1 MRIQKLLLIISVA
14 GLSTFLA
21 VAQSSD
27 SEAQEKALKALR
39 EKMKELDNAKPATHA
54 PVSKSPTPQKAAPP
68 VATKKVEAAAPMSST
83 YADPAAQAKAIEAL
97 HKKQAEMDAQEGVN
111 SKTAK
116 ADAARMAKEQKKQAD
131 EAARQAKA
139 QAKVVK
145 QQPEAKAVK
154 QHPQAK
160 KPVAVA
166 VSPAPV
172 VRAAPAAAAGLT
184 ADQVVSSSSL
194 SKREKLDSLLK
205 LYLADTINPRE
216 YHMHRAVIV
225 AQP

>member
-39 EKMKELDNAKPATHA
+39 EKMKELDNAKPATPA

-68 VATKKVEAAAPMSST
+68 VATKKVEAAAPMSWAS
-83 YADPAAQAKAIEAL
+83 ADAAAQAKAMEAL
-97 HKKQAEMDAQEGVN
+97 RKKQAEMDAQEAAN

-116 ADAARMAKEQKKQAD
+116 ADAARLAKEQKKQAD
-131 EAARQAKA
+131 EAAKQAKA
-139 QAKVVK
+139 QAKAVK
-145 QQPEAKAVK
+145 QQP
-154 QHPQAK
+154 QAQ

-166 VSPAPV
+166 ASPAPM

-216 YHMHRAVIV
+216 YHMHRAAIV

>member
-39 EKMKELDNAKPATHA
+39 EKMKELDNAKPATPA
-54 PVSKSPTPQKAAPP
+54 PVSKSPTSQKAAPP
-68 VATKKVEAAAPMSST
+68 VATKKVEAAAPMASAS
-83 YADPAAQAKAIEAL
+83 ADTAAQAKAMEAL
-97 HKKQAEMDAQEGVN
+97 RKKQAELDAQEAAN

-116 ADAARMAKEQKKQAD
+116 ADAARLAKEQKKQAD
-131 EAARQAKA
+131 EGAKQAKA
-139 QAKVVK
+139 QAKAVK
-145 QQPEAKAVK
+145 QQP
-154 QHPQAK
+154 QTQ

-166 VSPAPV
+166 ASPAPV

-205 LYLADTINPRE
+205 LYLADTITPRE
-216 YHMHRAVIV
+216 YHVHRAAIV